1 MTAQREFILGEE
13 KYIDFQVRSSITQTV
28 VISSATYTL
37 SKNGIIDI
45 SGVCIINGSKISVL
59 LEPPELGVYLL
70 EITYI
75 IAEEK
80 RKVRVSLSVV

>member
-28 VISSATYTL
+28 VITSATYTL
-37 SKNGIIDI
+37 SKNGIVNI
-45 SGVCIINGSKISVL
+45 SGVCIINGNKLSVL

>member
-28 VISSATYTL
+28 VITSATYIL
-37 SKNGIIDI
+37 SKNGDENI

-59 LEPPELGVYLL
+59 LVPPERGVYLL

-80 RKVRVSLSVV
+80 RKVHVSLSVI